1 MAVTD
6 LEKAEILRQ
15 IKDAEEKVRVST
27 KEAEEKRKQLQ
38 AEGKRIAIEK
48 IDASEAA
55 HRKEMDRRLSDA
67 KSRIESQKRE
77 LLDEG
82 ALKAEALK
90 SNAQQRM
97 SKAEAFILDEFERTV
112 DA

>member
-1 MAVTD
+1 LAVTD

-15 IKDAEEKVRVST
+15 IKEAEEKVRIST
-27 KEAEEKRKQLQ
+27 KEAEERRKQLQ

-48 IDASEAA
+48 FDASEAA
-55 HRKEMDRRLSDA
+55 LRKEMDQRLSDA
-67 KSRIESQKRE
+67 RSRIESQKKG

-82 ALKAEALK
+82 ARKAEALK
-90 SNAQQRM
+90 SNAQKRM
-97 SKAEAFILDEFERTV
+97 NKAEAFILDEFERTV